1 MKEYLAKLSAQF
13 SRLSSA
19 ERWFIIIVIIALF
32 AVVNFWF
39 IFPRFDDWK
48 KLGKRMK
55 AAQETLQTFEEAID
69 QNGVVQAQIT
79 KMEGENAAVAAED
92 QAINFLTAIQNQAVA
107 SRVGIIANNSL
118 PQRTN
123 QFFLERIQSLTT
135 SSGEE
140 QLVDFLYNLGA
151 GNSQIR
157 VRALSIRTDPPRQ
170 GLNATIN
177 MIASFQKKAPAR
189 SAAPPAAAKPASA
202 PAAATT
208 ATNTTKVA
216 TNKPVPIPA
225 PKPGLPVPTN
235 SAAKPATPKK

>member
-1 MKEYLAKLSAQF
+1 MKDYLAKLSAQF

-19 ERWFIIIVIIALF
+19 ERWLIIIVIIALF

-107 SRVGIIANNSL
+107 SRVGIISSSSL

-170 GLNATIN
+170 NLNATIN
-177 MIASFQKKAPAR
+177 LIASFQKKAPAR
-189 SAAPPAAAKPASA
+189 AAAPAAAKPAAA
-202 PAAATT
+202 PAATT

>member
-1 MKEYLAKLSAQF
+1 MKEYLAKISAQF

-19 ERWFIIIVIIALF
+19 ERWLIISVIIVVF

-39 IFPRFDDWK
+39 IFPCFDDWN

-55 AAQETLQTFEEAID
+55 TAQATLRTFEEAID
-69 QNGVVQAQIT
+69 QNGVVRAQIA
-79 KMEGENAAVAAED
+79 KMEGENATVPAED
-92 QAINFLTAIQNQAVA
+92 QAVNFLNAIQNQAVA
-107 SRVGIIANNSL
+107 SRVSIVANNSL

-157 VRALSIRTDPPRQ
+157 VRALSIRPEPQRQ
-170 GLNATIN
+170 ALSATIN
-177 MIASFQKKAPAR
+177 LLASFQKKAPAKAAA
-189 SAAPPAAAKPASA
+189 AAPAKPAPA
-202 PAAATT
+202 PAAAATK
-208 ATNTTKVA
+208 TNTTKVV
-216 TNKPVPIPA
+216 TNKPAALPV
-225 PKPGLPVPTN
+225 PKPGAAAPTN
-235 SAAKPATPKK
+235 SAKPSTPKK